1 LLGNSKAARLKQRRN
16 ETVARRAPRS
26 AMAGA
31 RRSRVLRRRRAK
43 AARVAVS
50 RMPRGAIYRARE
62 LGPWR
67 AGLGAR
73 GGVPRPDSGSSPR
86 RPREGD
92 APDWWGPPGGDR
104 EREEA
109 LSWAGEN
116 G

>member
-1 LLGNSKAARLKQRRN
+1 MLGNSKAARLKQRRN

-31 RRSRVLRRRRAK
+31 RRARVSRCRRAK

-104 EREEA
+104 ERGGADLGRE
-109 LSWAGEN
+109 S
-116 G
+116 

>member
-1 LLGNSKAARLKQRRN
+1 
-16 ETVARRAPRS
+16 
-26 AMAGA
+26 MAGA
-31 RRSRVLRRRRAK
+31 RWARVSRRRRAK

-86 RPREGD
+86 QARVQGRSRIRRGRGAAEGGKGSS
-92 APDWWGPPGGDR
+92 A
-104 EREEA
+104 
-109 LSWAGEN
+109 
-116 G
+116 